1 MKKKEHIIKKFL
13 LLGFICWVIYC
24 GSEFLLYLVLY
35 RETMSHER
43 DYSILFW
50 TQHVV
55 LSFAYHMVLPTPIPS
70 DALTDSFRPLRT
82 AGHFFH
88 ENWKQL
94 LLLGGCAI
102 LYELLQARFPQANN
116 LASAFLVLFFP
127 SAALFHTPVIR
138 TAIGFS
144 ISFVSIILVYI
155 LIRYRLH
162 RRQNTQ

>member
-1 MKKKEHIIKKFL
+1 MKKKEHILTKLL
-13 LLGFICWVIYC
+13 LLGLICWVVYC
-24 GSEFLLYLVLY
+24 GSEFLLYLILY
-35 RETMSHER
+35 RETVYHER

-70 DALTDSFRPLRT
+70 DALTDSFHPLHVI
-82 AGHFFH
+82 GNFFR

-94 LLLGGCAI
+94 LLLGVGAI
-102 LYELLQARFPQANN
+102 LYEILQARFPHTNN

-127 SAALFHTPVIR
+127 SAAILHTPVIR

-144 ISFVSIILVYI
+144 ISLISIILMYI
-155 LIRYRLH
+155 LIRYRRY
-162 RRQNTQ
+162 RRQNTR